1 MSYKIVVDSSCEF
14 PKEYQGDSRF
24 EVIPFGLEVGTE
36 HMTDDGSLDMKE
48 FLAKIA
54 ACPTCPKSSCPSPE
68 RFMNAYNC
76 DADDIYV
83 VTISGNLSG
92 CYQSAEVGKTMYLEN
107 FGAKN
112 IHVVDSESASC
123 GETQIALKLMELAES
138 GMAFEEIVE
147 TITKFRDEMNTYF
160 VLDNL
165 ETLRKNGRLTGVK
178 ALVAS
183 TLNIKP
189 VMGAEKGVIIQ
200 RGQCIGNKKALVKMT
215 DMIAAELVDGEKK
228 VIYISQCNCPER
240 AETVKKMLE
249 QKTNCKAIVITEMD
263 GLSGL
268 YANDGGVIVAV

>member
-24 EVIPFGLEVGTE
+24 ESIPFGLEVGE
-36 HMTDDGSLDMKE
+36 EQMIDDGNIVMTD

-76 DADDIYV
+76 EAEDVYV

-92 CYQSAEVGKTMYLEN
+92 AYQSAEVGKQMYLEN
-107 FGAKN
+107 FGPKN
-112 IHVVDSESASC
+112 IHVIDSESASC
-123 GETQIALKLMELAES
+123 GETQIALKLVELVES
-138 GMAFEEIVE
+138 GMKFEDVVAA
-147 TITKFRDEMNTYF
+147 ITKFRDEMNTYF

-165 ETLRKNGRLTGVK
+165 ETLRKNGRLTGIK

-189 VMGAEKGVIIQ
+189 VMGAEKGTIIQ
-200 RGQCIGNKKALVKMT
+200 HGQSIGTKKALVKMVERLAS
-215 DMIAAELVDGEKK
+215 DLKEGEKK
-228 VIYISQCNCPER
+228 IAYVANCNCPDR
-240 AETVKKMLE
+240 AEFVKKLIE
-249 QKTNCKAIVITEMD
+249 EKTSCKAVVVTKTA
-263 GLSGL
+263 GLSSL
-268 YANDGGVIVAV
+268 YANDGGIIVAV

>member
-24 EVIPFGLEVGTE
+24 ESIPFGLEVGAE
-36 HMTDDGSLDMKE
+36 QMIDDGSINMIE

-92 CYQSAEVGKTMYLEN
+92 AYQSAEVGKQMYIEN
-107 FGAKN
+107 FGHKN

-138 GMAFEEIVE
+138 GMPFAEIVE
-147 TITKFRDEMNTYF
+147 VITKFRDEMNTYF

-165 ETLRKNGRLTGVK
+165 ETLRKNGRLSGIK
-178 ALVAS
+178 AIVAS

-189 VMGAEKGVIIQ
+189 VMGAEKGIIIQ
-200 RGQCIGNKKALVKMT
+200 HGQSIGTKKALVKMI
-215 DMIAAELVDGEKK
+215 DKLVSELKDGEKK
-228 VIYISQCNCPER
+228 TAYISQCNCPER
-240 AETVKKMLE
+240 AEVVKKLLE
-249 QKTNCKAIVITEMD
+249 QKINCKGIVITEMD
-263 GLSGL
+263 GLSSL
-268 YANDGGVIVAV
+268 YANDGGVIVAI